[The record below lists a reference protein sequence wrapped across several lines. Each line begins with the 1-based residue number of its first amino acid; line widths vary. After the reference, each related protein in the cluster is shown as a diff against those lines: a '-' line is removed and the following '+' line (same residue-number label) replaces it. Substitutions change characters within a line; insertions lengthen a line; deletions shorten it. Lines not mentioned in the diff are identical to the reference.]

1 MINYSTGVVLIKQR
15 QAIGILGMVFAI
27 GGGIG
32 WFLQQILLAII
43 LWGFAGLILLKL
55 NKQKKRI
62 RSRK

>member
-1 MINYSTGVVLIKQR
+1 
-15 QAIGILGMVFAI
+15 MVFAI

>member
-1 MINYSTGVVLIKQR
+1 LIKQR

-32 WFLQQILLAII
+32 WFLQQILLAIM